1 MSSVLFGLEA
11 RIVQPTAVNSSRSEA
26 EVLQLLSTAGLS
38 LKETI
43 VVHSSVVR
51 VKLAPSIMAVLRP
64 GLFRCDKRLN
74 GRVVNVSK
82 ADCGGGRS
90 AAR

>member
-1 MSSVLFGLEA
+1 MLSSIESMSSVLFGLEA

-51 VKLAPSIMAVLRP
+51 VKLAPSMMAVLRP
-64 GLFRCDKRLN
+64 GLF
-74 GRVVNVSK
+74 VVTSGLTV
-82 ADCGGGRS
+82 AW
-90 AAR
+90 